1 MTLSIAGRCA
11 RSGALGGI
19 VASSSIAVA
28 SRCLWVSADG
38 VVLSQNVTD
47 PRLGQIGLAAL
58 AQGQDA
64 QAALEGALA
73 AGAHPAWRQLAVL
86 DAAGLGAW
94 RTGAHGLG
102 VHAGSVGA
110 DCVAVGNLLAHKQ
123 VPAAMTAAFAQH
135 PSHGLPER
143 LLRALEAGLAAGG
156 EAGPVHAAGLC
167 VFQTVSWPVAEL
179 RVDWAE
185 QAPVAELRALW
196 ERYEPQMNDYLLRA
210 IDPTR
215 APSYGVPGD
224 E

>member
-28 SRCLWVSADG
+28 SRCLWVSGDG

-58 AQGQDA
+58 AQGHRA
-64 QAALEGALA
+64 QAVLERTLA
-73 AGAHPAWRQLAVL
+73 ASAHAPWRQLAVL

-102 VHAGSVGA
+102 VHAGAIGA
-110 DCVAVGNLLAHKQ
+110 GCVAVGNLLAHQQ
-123 VPAAMTAAFAQH
+123 VPAAMAAAFAEHAAQA
-135 PSHGLPER
+135 LPER

-167 VFQTVSWPVAEL
+167 VFQEASWPVAEL

-185 QAPVAELRALW
+185 RAPVAELRALW
-196 ERYEPQMNDYLLRA
+196 QRYEPQMNDYLLRA